1 MFRLF
6 RPGLC
11 EEDLELFRLED
22 GFVLLFA
29 DLVLAEDDLEF
40 FADAGGEREDGG
52 REGMIGGKS
61 DGVDFRADVK
71 DGCEEGWHVV
81 GWRRE
86 QEECVWG

>member
-1 MFRLF
+1 
-6 RPGLC
+6 
-11 EEDLELFRLED
+11 
-22 GFVLLFA
+22 
-29 DLVLAEDDLEF
+29 
-40 FADAGGEREDGG
+40 
-52 REGMIGGKS
+52 MIGGKS